1 MSRLTLRLPDS
12 LHQQLE
18 QMAEN
23 EQISLNQYIV
33 YALTRQL
40 TMAYNVQPVPDRVI
54 AEERATYASLLQT
67 LGRGSFDDIQAALAA
82 RETVEP
88 EPGLTPDVVESLRT
102 KIAARKKK

>member
-40 TMAYNVQPVPDRVI
+40 TLAYNVQAVSEKVV
-54 AEERATYASLLQT
+54 AEERAAYSALLQT
-67 LGRGSFDDIQAALAA
+67 LGRASFDEIQQALVA

-88 EPGLTPDVVESLRT
+88 EAGLTPEVIENLRA
-102 KIAARKKK
+102 KIAARRK

>member
-12 LHQQLE
+12 LHRQLE

-40 TMAYNVQPVPDRVI
+40 TLAYNVQQVPDKVV
-54 AEERATYASLLQT
+54 AEERAAYSALLQT
-67 LGRGSFDDIQAALAA
+67 LGRASFDEIQQALAV
-82 RETVEP
+82 RESVDP
-88 EPGLTPDVVESLRT
+88 EPGLTPEVMEGLR
-102 KIAARKKK
+102 ARMKGK

>member
-1 MSRLTLRLPDS
+1 MSRLTLRLPNS

-40 TMAYNVQPVPDRVI
+40 TM
-54 AEERATYASLLQT
+54 QT
-67 LGRGSFDDIQAALAA
+67 SFDEIQQALAA
-82 RETVEP
+82 REMVVP
-88 EPGLTPDVVESLRT
+88 EPGLTPEVVESLRA

>member
-1 MSRLTLRLPDS
+1 MSRLTLRLPNS

-40 TMAYNVQPVPDRVI
+40 TMQA
-54 AEERATYASLLQT
+54 
-67 LGRGSFDDIQAALAA
+67 SFDETQQALAA

-88 EPGLTPDVVESLRT
+88 EPGLTPEVVGSLRA

>member
-18 QMAEN
+18 QMAET

-40 TMAYNVQPVPDRVI
+40 TM
-54 AEERATYASLLQT
+54 QT
-67 LGRGSFDDIQAALAA
+67 SFDEIQQALAA
-82 RETVEP
+82 REMVVP
-88 EPGLTPDVVESLRT
+88 EPGLTPEVVESLRA

>member
-40 TMAYNVQPVPDRVI
+40 TLAYNVQSVPEKVVT
-54 AEERATYASLLQT
+54 EERAAYSMLLQT
-67 LGRGSFDDIQAALAA
+67 LGRGSFDEIQHALAA

-88 EPGLTPDVVESLRT
+88 EPGLTPEVVESLRA

>member
-12 LHQQLE
+12 LHRQLE

-40 TMAYNVQPVPDRVI
+40 TLAYNVQQVPDKVV
-54 AEERATYASLLQT
+54 AEERAAYSALLQT
-67 LGRGSFDDIQAALAA
+67 LGRASFDEIQQALAA
-82 RETVEP
+82 REAVDP
-88 EPGLTPDVVESLRT
+88 EPGLTPEVMEGLR
-102 KIAARKKK
+102 ARMKGK